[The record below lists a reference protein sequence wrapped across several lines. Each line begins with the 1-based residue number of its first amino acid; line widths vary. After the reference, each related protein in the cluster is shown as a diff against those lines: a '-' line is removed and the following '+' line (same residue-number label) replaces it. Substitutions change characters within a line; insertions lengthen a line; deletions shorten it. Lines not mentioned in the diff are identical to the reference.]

1 MVPSWRC
8 CRPWPEVELT
18 HLTSGPLDA
27 DRLLRA
33 VAAPDRG
40 GLALFVG
47 TVRDHHEGKRVLRL
61 EYTAYPEM
69 AEAEFERILREAE
82 GRWPVRATVVH
93 RLGILEVGEASVVVA
108 AGGAHRDEAFAA
120 CRYVIEELKRRVP
133 IWKRE
138 HYATGETGW
147 VESGA
152 DPAGVEAP

>member
-1 MVPSWRC
+1 MP
-8 CRPWPEVELT
+8 
-18 HLTSGPLDA
+18 HLSTEPLDPV
-27 DRLLRA
+27 RLLRA

-47 TVRDHHEGKRVLRL
+47 TVRDHHDGKGVLRL

-69 AEAEFERILREAE
+69 AEAEFDRIVREAE
-82 GRWPVRATVVH
+82 ERWPVRTVVAH
-93 RLGILEVGEASVVVA
+93 RLGLLEVGEASVVVA

-138 HYATGETGW
+138 HFATGEAGW

-152 DPAGVEAP
+152 DSAPAETP